1 MTHSND
7 IKIIKQ
13 AIIQAAQQLYNKN
26 LLAACDG
33 NISYRMSD
41 DLILITP
48 KGRPKNALTQDD
60 FAIIDINNRIIT
72 GEPSSERLMHL
83 KVYQHCPQA
92 KCVVHAHPPTA
103 IAWTI
108 ADPTLTELPNTCLS
122 ELIIAAGHIPI
133 APFAVPGTD
142 DMGDVLVPFLKQRII
157 ILARHGALCWG
168 ESVSEAAN
176 AMERLEHTADTLM
189 RAKLLGGLTSL
200 SQHHIDELYK
210 IRASIGDKV
219 I

>member
-83 KVYQHCPQA
+83 KVYQHCP
-92 KCVVHAHPPTA
+92 
-103 IAWTI
+103 I
-108 ADPTLTELPNTCLS
+108 
-122 ELIIAAGHIPI
+122 
-133 APFAVPGTD
+133 F
-142 DMGDVLVPFLKQRII
+142 F
-157 ILARHGALCWG
+157 
-168 ESVSEAAN
+168 
-176 AMERLEHTADTLM
+176 
-189 RAKLLGGLTSL
+189 
-200 SQHHIDELYK
+200 
-210 IRASIGDKV
+210 
-219 I
+219 